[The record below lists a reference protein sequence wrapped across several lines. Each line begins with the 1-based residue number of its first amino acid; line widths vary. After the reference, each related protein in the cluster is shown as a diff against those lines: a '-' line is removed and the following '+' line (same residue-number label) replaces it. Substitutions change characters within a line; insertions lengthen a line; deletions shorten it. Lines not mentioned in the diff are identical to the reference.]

1 MEKLLFSPISLD
13 ELVTVISETVK
24 KEVESAPSFRTPET
38 PSEYITRKETARL
51 LGISLPTLNDWSKRG
66 VIPSYRIESRV
77 RYKKNEVLES
87 LKKVR
92 TNIYGKGNNS

>member
-1 MEKLLFSPISLD
+1 MDKILFSPISLD

-24 KEVESAPSFRTPET
+24 KEVESAPSFRIPE
-38 PSEYITRKETARL
+38 PVSEYITRKETARL

-66 VIPSYRIESRV
+66 IIPSYRIQSRV

-92 TNIYGKGNNS
+92 TTIYGKGGNS